1 MEHKFL
7 KSGTSLYNVR
17 YLVEYSYRND
27 DGSRSRKVYT
37 LYHYNE
43 KLNEEAKEEFIKTKG
58 RKLKGL
64 IVEKVKYEKITDR

>member
-7 KSGTSLYNVR
+7 KNSTSLYNIR
-17 YLVEYSYRND
+17 YIIEYSFRND
-27 DGSRSRKVYT
+27 EGSRSRKVFT

-64 IVEKVKYEKITDR
+64 IVERIKYERI

>member
-7 KSGTSLYNVR
+7 KNSTSLYDVR
-17 YLVEYSYRND
+17 YIIEYSFRNN
-27 DGSRSRKVYT
+27 DGSRSRKVFT

-64 IVEKVKYEKITDR
+64 IVEKVKHEKITDR